1 MKIERK
7 ITENVILI
15 INQDV
20 EQVNVDAEKNKIYF
34 GFQIQNS
41 WKGIL

>member
-34 GFQIQNS
+34 GF
-41 WKGIL
+41 